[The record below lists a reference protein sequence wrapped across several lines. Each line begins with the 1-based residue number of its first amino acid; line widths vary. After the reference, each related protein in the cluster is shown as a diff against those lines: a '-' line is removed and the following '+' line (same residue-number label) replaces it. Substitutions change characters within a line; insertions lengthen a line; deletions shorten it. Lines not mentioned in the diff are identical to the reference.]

1 MVTNTSGCIAV
12 CDETV
17 ARMVVWLL
25 PAISGATNL
34 LSLESLYAPTCPTIT
49 NPLRMAEC
57 ATVIGKPS
65 HRAGRG
71 GRACGRET
79 LPKGK
84 TRAAAHLEVEFGR
97 THAHCHA
104 FLIMLRCHVCEHPM
118 QPDELLAMRASLP
131 AAVYTLVQCVIRR
144 LPNRLP
150 HCCSERQPDLAAP
163 AVSQSA
169 AAA

>member
-34 LSLESLYAPTCPTIT
+34 LSWSLCTPRPPNDH

-71 GRACGRET
+71 GRLRRDTAQGQN
-79 LPKGK
+79 K
-84 TRAAAHLEVEFGR
+84 AAAHLELNSAGLMH
-97 THAHCHA
+97 TATLSDH
-104 FLIMLRCHVCEHPM
+104 
-118 QPDELLAMRASLP
+118 ASLP
-131 AAVYTLVQCVIRR
+131 R
-144 LPNRLP
+144 LRA
-150 HCCSERQPDLAAP
+150 SD
-163 AVSQSA
+163 SA
-169 AAA
+169 R